1 MLFLTVGTLFFLG
14 LAAVLLALQPAAL
27 FNGMIAS
34 DLFATF
40 FKWLFLAA
48 AGLTVI
54 IAASSTEFGRDQIG
68 VFYPLLLSIVLGMF
82 LMASTTDLLMM
93 YPAVELPGGCA
104 GGCQRPV

>member
-1 MLFLTVGTLFFLG
+1 
-14 LAAVLLALQPAAL
+14 LAAVLLSLQPVEPRGL

-34 DLFATF
+34 DPFAPF

-93 YPAVELPGGCA
+93 
-104 GGCQRPV
+104 